1 MVLLQQQRRGMMAA
15 ANVDGWSE
23 EKHEEHVENVIR
35 VSQRMRDL
43 EGRTYGGNVRSM
55 ESAVEPRVG
64 AVKRIFGIGPATGR
78 MPTSR
83 LVHPGSPFHTVRAP
97 ALRVLRV
104 YAPRSED

>member
-1 MVLLQQQRRGMMAA
+1 MAA

-43 EGRTYGGNVRSM
+43 GGRTYGRNVLSR
-55 ESAVEPRVG
+55 ESAVEPGVG
-64 AVKRIFGIGPATGR
+64 AVKRIFGIGPAIGR

-83 LVHPGSPFHTVRAP
+83 LVHPDSPFHMVRCDIRAP

-104 YAPRSED
+104 YAPRRED

>member
-1 MVLLQQQRRGMMAA
+1 MVLLQQQRRGKLAA
-15 ANVDGWSE
+15 ANASVDGWSKE
-23 EKHEEHVENVIR
+23 LDEHVENVIR
-35 VSQRMRDL
+35 VSQRMRDR

-55 ESAVEPRVG
+55 ESAVELG

-83 LVHPGSPFHTVRAP
+83 LVHPGSPFHMVRAP
-97 ALRVLRV
+97 AAQVLRV